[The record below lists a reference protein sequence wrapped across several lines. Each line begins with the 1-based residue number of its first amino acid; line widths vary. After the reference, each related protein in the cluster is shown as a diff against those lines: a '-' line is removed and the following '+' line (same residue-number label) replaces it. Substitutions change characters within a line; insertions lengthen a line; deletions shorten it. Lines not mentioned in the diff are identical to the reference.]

1 MPTQDTSRI
10 KEKIFFIFKQR
21 GPSLPVH
28 IARGTGLSML
38 FASAFLSEL
47 LSERKIKMSHMK
59 VGNSPIYYLSGQ
71 EASLENFA
79 HHLSQREGGIYSSSK

>member
-1 MPTQDTSRI
+1 MPIQDTSDI
-10 KEKIFFIFKQR
+10 KKKIIFIFKQR

-59 VGNSPIYYLSGQ
+59 VGNSPIYFLPGQ
-71 EASLENFA
+71 ETYLENFA
-79 HHLSQREGGIYSSSK
+79 HHLNNKEKEA